1 MQLKSIK
8 ISQCE
13 NLNDIGIRTLSLLC
27 PNIEILKINDCAG
40 LTDKGITFITDNCRV
55 LREVHLC
62 NMRYLTDKSVRG
74 LFKVPT
80 LRHLNLADCT
90 KITDKTAKDVYG
102 LNFTP
107 KIEELNLAG
116 CTGIS
121 TNGLR
126 LIISKCKYIQK
137 LTLDNCSQVTDC
149 LVNDIVF
156 FSKELRY
163 LSLSN
168 MTHVNEESLNYLAMI
183 SPKKLE
189 TIVISGNPHFN
200 LPDVRNLVSTKKY
213 NIIGSMI
220 DIVILRNRLTLP
232 KFTIKINEFDRVDDL
247 VEKIIEYLNI
257 ENPTLRW
264 KPENLRLRKVTYRK
278 NGTKRPGVCLTPNE
292 YSYLLR
298 EVLERKHHFYL
309 EQDINED
316 IRSPT
321 RNNYFD
327 NAENNIFISIRLWNS
342 VKQCP
347 EDVKD
352 ITVNSSMSLLEF
364 KNFLFRNRIVSIEP
378 QNMLIVEE
386 ETDLRINI
394 LIADSLTL
402 SLYGIISGDVIHV
415 EEITPANVDNR
426 GQIIRSMTAE
436 YLMKKKT
443 NILVQETE
451 ESFERRKKNLGFRN
465 DLSIYKFEIP
475 IKSSWTFFRVKK
487 AIAKHTGIGTE
498 FLKISTRV
506 EPFIYLNGNSK
517 SCIDVMSGN
526 LWLLLDIDSE
536 EMLQEKMPLWVHKF
550 DKNCRFNESKCIT
563 VRKTTAI
570 KLLKE
575 LIYEHFGIPDD
586 RQVLS
591 RISSKV
597 LASKKKESQFLK
609 TIYMKDDVTIEEI
622 NLRHIRVD
630 EVDRDIRP
638 NDMILHLIKYSG
650 IRQAGIYKS
659 QIMYDDN
666 DLRLFL
672 ISGDANLYEL
682 KREICRFLKKE
693 KLCQDQNFDLFMKFS
708 NGTSLNKTSFF
719 EVKKSLYNQDSNV
732 NISSFLS
739 NQDMISWSVNKF

>member
-1 MQLKSIK
+1 M
-8 ISQCE
+8 
-13 NLNDIGIRTLSLLC
+13 LC
-27 PNIEILKINDCAG
+27 PNIEILRINDCLG
-40 LTDKGITFITDNCRV
+40 FTDKGIISITDNCRV

-62 NMRYLTDKSVRG
+62 NMRYLTDKSVRC
-74 LFKVPT
+74 LFKIPT
-80 LRHLNLADCT
+80 LRHLDLSDCT
-90 KITDKTAKDVYG
+90 KISDKTAKDVY
-102 LNFTP
+102 NMNVSP
-107 KIEELNLAG
+107 KIEVLNLTG

-126 LIISKCKYIQK
+126 LIISKCKYVQK
-137 LTLDNCSQVTDC
+137 LILDYCSQVTDC

-156 FSKELRY
+156 FSKELNY
-163 LSLSN
+163 LSMSN

-189 TIVISGNPHFN
+189 TIVLSGNPHFN
-200 LPDVRNLVSTKKY
+200 LPDVRNLVATKKY

-220 DIVILRNRLTLP
+220 DVVILRNRLSLP
-232 KFTIKINEFDRVDDL
+232 KFTIRINEFDKVDDL
-247 VEKIIEYLNI
+247 VEKVIEYLNI
-257 ENPTLRW
+257 EDPSVTW
-264 KPENLRLRKVTYRK
+264 KPENIRFRKVTYRK
-278 NGTKRPGVCLTPNE
+278 NGTKRPGVCLSPNE

-316 IRSPT
+316 FRTPS
-321 RNNYFD
+321 RNFSYD
-327 NAENNIFISIRLWNS
+327 NAEGNIFITIRTWNP

-347 EDVKD
+347 EDVRD

-364 KNFLFRNRIVSIEP
+364 KNYLFRNRVVPYEP

-415 EEITPANVDNR
+415 EEITPTNVDSR

-436 YLMKKKT
+436 FLMKKKT

-475 IKSSWTFFRVKK
+475 ITSSWTFFRVKK

-536 EMLQEKMPLWVHKF
+536 EMLQEKVPLWIHKF
-550 DKNCRFNESKCIT
+550 DKNCRFSESKCIT
-563 VRKTTAI
+563 VRKTTTI

-586 RQVLS
+586 RQILS
-591 RISSKV
+591 RFSSK
-597 LASKKKESQFLK
+597 LLTSSKKKESQFLK
-609 TIYMKDDVTIEEI
+609 TIYMKEDITIEDI
-622 NLRHIRVD
+622 NIRHIRVD
-630 EVDRDIRP
+630 EVDRDIRS
-638 NDMILHLIKYSG
+638 NDIILHLIKYSG

-659 QIMYDDN
+659 QIVYDDN
-666 DLRLFL
+666 DLRLLL

-682 KREICRFLKKE
+682 KREVYRFLKKE
-693 KLCQDQNFDLFMKFS
+693 KLFRDQNLDIYMKFS
-708 NGTSLNKTSFF
+708 NGTSLSKTSFF
-719 EVKKSLYNQDSNV
+719 EVKKTLYNQDSNV